1 MIPCKTEIALGMVS
15 EIPNLGMDIGNW
27 DQWRKYNFRHIVYLG
42 LNKGKKGEGSRYMGE
57 EWAWE
62 NREEGVKKAGQP

>member
-57 EWAWE
+57 E
-62 NREEGVKKAGQP
+62 